1 MQYIYFTQESGDPY
15 DSDTDTTYKLPDDFE
30 RLKESFVQSSKQ
42 NNLIDLSEYSVGI
55 NGNIKQIDYSSLSR
69 ALFEYKRHQKGNP
82 FNFLGTMERILNMLP
97 KDLLVLSVLCA
108 DKKFGEKLDDC
119 IFVVQ
124 YGGYK
129 LYKGKTRFY
138 DKNNILTCIYNKFND
153 ITVIIPNFNP

>member
-1 MQYIYFTQESGDPY
+1 MQYIYFTYESGDYY
-15 DSDTDTTYKLPDDFE
+15 DSDTDFTYKLPKDFE
-30 RLKESFVQSSKQ
+30 RLKDYFLQYAKENKF
-42 NNLIDLSEYSVGI
+42 LDLSEWSVGI
-55 NGNIKQIDYSSLSR
+55 NGNFEKIDYSSLSR

-82 FNFLGTMERILNMLP
+82 FNFLGTIERILNMLP

-129 LYKGKTRFY
+129 LYKGKARFY
-138 DKNNILTCIYNKFND
+138 DKNNILTCVYNKFND
-153 ITVIIPNFNP
+153 ITIVIPNFNP